1 MESFIFVEKKEHNGR
16 KYYLISNYSHSLVL
30 DESSLKAKMSS
41 EVSVSNLKIENN
53 KLVEKSNTT
62 TFHNE
67 RELFYFELSD
77 IITVNCNSIEPML
90 LVINKLKEINRR
102 TIQFDNDKQTI
113 KGCLHILEKYFE
125 YMGKIDFKF
134 LGEKYIDTLENKN
147 LKDVCYSIAGEGKI
161 DKVLS
166 KYIQDGT
173 IKIWKDDRSTNAYC
187 YKQLVSCLKKLY
199 DLNYSEDRKEKISSA
214 LQALGFYF
222 TKVKPNPVG
231 WYLYGYFMLRLSEA
245 CLNALK
251 NHRPLSIKSVKEM
264 PDGRILST
272 DLEGRN
278 TFLKSSAGRHEEQ
291 YKFNRKQILKNGERF
306 NNLVNRYND
315 DTKQLLDCIIR
326 VSPMTPNDTTNLEN
340 ILKKYTFETEEKYK
354 EIMNNFITI
363 CNKNN
368 NTDLVKIVEG
378 LSEFSNLTNFNPI
391 NCGISATKMG
401 IGVCGLLAHKLET
414 CLNDTLSSESQK
426 LLLQYNDISI
436 GQKGILLYVLDKVRL
451 QTLKKVSPQKRKQ
464 LKLYSNMGIVP
475 LIDSMFFTTSAWEA
489 RYRSSFYKK
498 DLKGIEVSWLT
509 TYYIMNEK
517 VDGNKVYIR
526 RNNALVSWKY
536 FLNCL
541 KIYIPDI
548 QKEELYNFKGLLVEE
563 YHWDLSEDKEI
574 NLYSLLKI

>member
-1 MESFIFVEKKEHNGR
+1 M
-16 KYYLISNYSHSLVL
+16 L
-30 DESSLKAKMSS
+30 
-41 EVSVSNLKIENN
+41 NL
-53 KLVEKSNTT
+53 
-62 TFHNE
+62 
-67 RELFYFELSD
+67 
-77 IITVNCNSIEPML
+77 
-90 LVINKLKEINRR
+90 
-102 TIQFDNDKQTI
+102 
-113 KGCLHILEKYFE
+113 
-125 YMGKIDFKF
+125 
-134 LGEKYIDTLENKN
+134 
-147 LKDVCYSIAGEGKI
+147 
-161 DKVLS
+161 
-166 KYIQDGT
+166 
-173 IKIWKDDRSTNAYC
+173 
-187 YKQLVSCLKKLY
+187 
-199 DLNYSEDRKEKISSA
+199 
-214 LQALGFYF
+214 
-222 TKVKPNPVG
+222 
-231 WYLYGYFMLRLSEA
+231 
-245 CLNALK
+245 
-251 NHRPLSIKSVKEM
+251 
-264 PDGRILST
+264 
-272 DLEGRN
+272 
-278 TFLKSSAGRHEEQ
+278 
-291 YKFNRKQILKNGERF
+291 
-306 NNLVNRYND
+306 
-315 DTKQLLDCIIR
+315 
-326 VSPMTPNDTTNLEN
+326 
-340 ILKKYTFETEEKYK
+340 
-354 EIMNNFITI
+354 
-363 CNKNN
+363 
-368 NTDLVKIVEG
+368 KIVEG